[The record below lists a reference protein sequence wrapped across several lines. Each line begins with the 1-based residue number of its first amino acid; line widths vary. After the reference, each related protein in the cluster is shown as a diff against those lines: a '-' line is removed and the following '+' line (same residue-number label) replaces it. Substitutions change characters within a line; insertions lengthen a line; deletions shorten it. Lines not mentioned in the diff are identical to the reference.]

1 MSLWPRGPALP
12 AIPSLESFKAPAVS
26 AARAAAALAVL
37 MACVTGLHVG
47 TPVTVAELIG
57 VDGADTTFV
66 YQAALD
72 RGARGAQGSS
82 RTREHVDTP
91 RRRLVAKKKQ
101 LLDAPAGFDVGKTF
115 HAAYRKGQAG
125 REALIH
131 IDLPAR
137 AGKDENVAKKEATRL
152 PASLRLSK
160 METAAL
166 REEQDDPGA
175 LDRLKAQGAPFAQR
189 VDAVMSAIKQKQR
202 GAALWR
208 ANHPGVHSLSQMQA
222 VTVTKADTIKWQRQ
236 MQAVDD
242 AIAAHGGVPVAR
254 GGRMRRALRHQTQ
267 QQELVYQASLRRAF
281 GAHPT
286 LPVA

>member
-26 AARAAAALAVL
+26 AVRAAAALAVL

-47 TPVTVAELIG
+47 APVTAAEPIAL
-57 VDGADTTFV
+57 DGADTTFV

-72 RGARGAQGSS
+72 RGVRGAQGS
-82 RTREHVDTP
+82 RAREHVDRP
-91 RRRLVAKKKQ
+91 RRRLAAKKKQ

-115 HAAYRKGQAG
+115 YASYRRGQAG
-125 REALIH
+125 TEALIH
-131 IDLPAR
+131 IDLPVR
-137 AGKDENVAKKEATRL
+137 AGTDDAVAKKEATRL

-160 METAAL
+160 MESSAL
-166 REEQDDPGA
+166 IEEQDDPGA

-208 ANHPGVHSLSQMQA
+208 ANHPRVHSLSQMQA
-222 VTVTKADTIKWQRQ
+222 VTVTKADTTKWQRQ